1 MAYALAKFK
10 VADYERWKQGFAAG
24 EEIRKAAGSRGAVA
38 FRSASDPNEIILLI
52 DWDNLEAG
60 RQVGN
65 SPKVLELQQASGVI
79 SPFEPYQEVDQFES

>member
-24 EEIRKAAGSRGAVA
+24 EEIRKAAGSHGAVA
-38 FRSASDPNEIILLI
+38 FRSASDSNEIILLI

-65 SPKVLELQQASGVI
+65 SPKVLDLQQASGVI
-79 SPFEPYQEVDQFES
+79 SPFEPYQEADQFES